1 MQSIFKGRQSTARLS
16 FCHFNFWTPSL
27 IVKVSTTYLYPS
39 FQGLMSDNDTIRL
52 GLDFQRMLRI
62 NHMLYIAARDH
73 VFAVNLGTSSEQII
87 PQQYLFFDTDT
98 YFVHI

>member
-1 MQSIFKGRQSTARLS
+1 MLRFGCAIS
-16 FCHFNFWTPSL
+16 FCVKCTETFPSL
-27 IVKVSTTYLYPS
+27 HLLTHAATYLYPS

-73 VFAVNLGTSSEQII
+73 VFAINLGTSSEQII
-87 PQQYLFFDTDT
+87 PQQVGKSFHHHD
-98 YFVHI
+98 